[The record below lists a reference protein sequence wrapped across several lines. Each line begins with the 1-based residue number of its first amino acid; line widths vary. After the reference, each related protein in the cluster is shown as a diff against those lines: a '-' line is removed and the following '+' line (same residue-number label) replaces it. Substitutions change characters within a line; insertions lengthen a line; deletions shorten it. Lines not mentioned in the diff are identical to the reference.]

1 MSLILLYQST
11 CKKFSKKNIVQRV
24 LTFLQ
29 ILGLKNVAQ
38 VLQCHVWTLC
48 TDEYIANV
56 AVEVHPGSDVS
67 HLHVAIKSIL
77 TEVCLLSLVKIVLC
91 SWKY

>member
-1 MSLILLYQST
+1 M
-11 CKKFSKKNIVQRV
+11 QRV

-67 HLHVAIKSIL
+67 HLHVVIKSIL
-77 TEVCLLSLVKIVLC
+77 TEVCLLQMSLVKIVYYVAGSISRIFLQKQF
-91 SWKY
+91 S

>member
-1 MSLILLYQST
+1 M
-11 CKKFSKKNIVQRV
+11 
-24 LTFLQ
+24 Q
-29 ILGLKNVAQ
+29 ILELKNVAQ

-77 TEVCLLSLVKIVLC
+77 TEVCLLQMSFVKIVYYVAGSISRIFLQITIFLM
-91 SWKY
+91 

>member
-1 MSLILLYQST
+1 M
-11 CKKFSKKNIVQRV
+11 
-24 LTFLQ
+24 Q
-29 ILGLKNVAQ
+29 ILELKNVAQ

-77 TEVCLLSLVKIVLC
+77 TEVCLLQMSFVKIVYYVAGSISRIFLQKQF
-91 SWKY
+91 S